1 MCRKIDS
8 NQSTEDLLSMSLKEL
23 LILNEH
29 VNPRQNKLIIPRNE
43 RYLTQIDIN
52 ISRNFRKY
60 IPNKECSM
68 IQGKYRSRFHP
79 NADEIESKVYYNK
92 THTNN
97 FSQYTGAQLDIRPQS
112 NRLTRKGRRDL
123 ASPLSTTGRS
133 LRSNVLRKQHGIRCQ
148 KMLLKL

>member
-1 MCRKIDS
+1 MCSKINS

-29 VNPRQNKLIIPRNE
+29 VSPRQNKLNIPRNK

-52 ISRNFRKY
+52 ISRNFRKS
-60 IPNKECSM
+60 IPNKECLM
-68 IQGKYRSRFHP
+68 IQGIYRSGFDP
-79 NADEIESKVYYNK
+79 NADEIESKVCYNK

-97 FSQYTGAQLDIRPQS
+97 FSQYTGAQLSIRPQS
-112 NRLTRKGRRDL
+112 NRSTRKGRREL

-133 LRSNVLRKQHGIRCQ
+133 LRSNVLRKQHGIRCRS
-148 KMLLKL
+148 MLLKL